1 MSNGLRLRWIIPL
14 TLLVW
19 LGVHRVG
26 LALRSTEQS
35 VRDRIEF
42 LVQGL
47 EKRQPR
53 RIVNSLT
60 DDFLDEAGGFERHD
74 VADALRVLLDPGT
87 RYRGT
92 LDPTDGLTFLHDPE
106 QPGDA
111 VSVRIR
117 CLIETRAS
125 GPGSRGSDWRPV
137 WDLELTADLVRS
149 SGTWLVRRT
158 RGVNHDRRPR
168 W

>member
-47 EKRQPR
+47 EKRQPK

-60 DDFLDEAGGFERHD
+60 DDFLDEAGRFERHD
-74 VADALRVLLDPGT
+74 VADALRVLLDPAT

-92 LDPTDGLTFLHDPE
+92 LDPTDGLTFLHDAE
-106 QPGDA
+106 QPGDE

-125 GPGSRGSDWRPV
+125 GPGSRGSDWRPF